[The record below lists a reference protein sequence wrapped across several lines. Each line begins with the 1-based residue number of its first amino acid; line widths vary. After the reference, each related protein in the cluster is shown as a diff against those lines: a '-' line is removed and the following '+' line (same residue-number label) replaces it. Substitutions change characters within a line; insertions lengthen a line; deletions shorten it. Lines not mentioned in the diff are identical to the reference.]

1 MFYDGLKIQVRF
13 VTFQKFNA
21 LHDPTDFAKVEQVAR
36 AMLTAGTRGA
46 SALDGFAGVAKE
58 NLGGPEFTAV
68 NSPGCLA
75 LSKEN

>member
-1 MFYDGLKIQVRF
+1 
-13 VTFQKFNA
+13 
-21 LHDPTDFAKVEQVAR
+21 
-36 AMLTAGTRGA
+36 MLTAGTRGA